1 MFIDICLLALL
12 ALAFFKGMKQG
23 LVVAAFS
30 FFALILGLA
39 AALKMSALVA
49 KWLSSAMNVQ
59 AAWLPFLAFMV
70 IMIAVAIAVRLCAT
84 IIETTL
90 QLSMLGW
97 ANRLGG
103 ILLFC
108 CIYTTVFS
116 VLLFY
121 MEQLQLIKPP
131 VIAASKSYP
140 YLHKWGPEAIQA
152 FGKLVPVFKGM
163 FEVLTGFFD
172 GLGRKLV

>member
-59 AAWLPFLAFMV
+59 AAWLPFLAFSKTMCYYNRNYP
-70 IMIAVAIAVRLCAT
+70 AIIYAGLGQQAGRN
-84 IIETTL
+84 II
-90 QLSMLGW
+90 
-97 ANRLGG
+97 
-103 ILLFC
+103 ILLYLHNGIQC
-108 CIYTTVFS
+108 TS
-116 VLLFY
+116 VLY
-121 MEQLQLIKPP
+121 GT
-131 VIAASKSYP
+131 AA
-140 YLHKWGPEAIQA
+140 
-152 FGKLVPVFKGM
+152 
-163 FEVLTGFFD
+163 TD
-172 GLGRKLV
+172 